1 MNILS
6 RATVEP
12 SDTSASQQQEQQEPP
27 APDTSASQQ
36 EQQQPPPQHFKQLVG
51 TFGWSLN
58 HQIRKRSN
66 NVQVLLLLQFDFL
79 LSCKKNFF

>member
-36 EQQQPPPQHFKQLVG
+36 EQQQQPPPQHFKQLVG

-66 NVQVLLLLQFDFL
+66 NNVQLLLLL
-79 LSCKKNFF
+79 